1 MRKQT
6 LPALALAATAALSA
20 CGGPSGG
27 APATQAGPKQVQAP
41 GSEAKGSLDLS
52 LLRVVEADFDPY
64 RTPED
69 LAADRPVVAAGT
81 IDGWQQ
87 GPVLKTY
94 PGGPLNHRVVLRMRV
109 TEALKGVRGRKTIPD
124 GLVYIELSQGGVVSD
139 PKVPVEQW
147 KPRRSVADFEEAF
160 PVGTRMLA
168 FPREHPGQE
177 LEVHDPGEPLP
188 PGAELMLVPPQGLIF
203 EDPQL
208 VGRRSGGT
216 ALVGGKERLSV
227 GGEAWSSARDM
238 GELVAR
244 LKQHG
249 ITE

>member
-6 LPALALAATAALSA
+6 LLALALAATAALSA
-20 CGGPSGG
+20 CGGPGEG
-27 APATQAGPKQVQAP
+27 APATQAGPKQGQALSP
-41 GSEAKGSLDLS
+41 EAKGSLDLS

-64 RTPED
+64 STPEE
-69 LAADRPVVAAGT
+69 LAADRPVVAAGI

-87 GPVLKTY
+87 GPILKTY
-94 PGGPLNHRVVLRMRV
+94 PGGPLDHRVVLRMRV
-109 TEALKGVRGRKTIPD
+109 TEALKGVKGRKTIPD

-139 PKVPVEQW
+139 PNVPVEQW
-147 KPRRSVADFEEAF
+147 KPRKSIADFEKAL
-160 PVGTRMLA
+160 PVGTKMLA
-168 FPREHPGQE
+168 FPRERPVQE

-188 PGAELMLVPPQGLIF
+188 RDAKLMLVPPQGLIF

-208 VGRRSGGT
+208 VGQRSGGT

-227 GGEAWSSARDM
+227 GGEAWSSPRDM

>member
-1 MRKQT
+1 MRKHT
-6 LPALALAATAALSA
+6 LLVLALAATAAMSA
-20 CGGPSGG
+20 CGGPSGS
-27 APATQAGPKQVQAP
+27 APAANAGPWQEQAHS
-41 GSEAKGSLDLS
+41 SEAKGSLDLS
-52 LLRVVEADFDPY
+52 LLRVAEADFDPY
-64 RTPED
+64 GTPEE
-69 LAADRPVVAAGT
+69 LAADRPIVAAGV

-87 GPVLKTY
+87 GPILRSY
-94 PGGPLNHRVVLRMRV
+94 PGGPLDYRVVLRMRV
-109 TEALKGVRGRKTIPD
+109 TEPLKGVKGRKTIPD

-139 PKVPVEQW
+139 PAVPAEQW
-147 KPRRSVADFEEAF
+147 KPRKTVEDFEKAL
-160 PVGTRMLA
+160 PSGTKMLA
-168 FPREHPGQE
+168 FPRERPVQE

-188 PGAELMLVPPQGLIF
+188 PDAKLMLVPPQGLIF

-208 VGRRSGGT
+208 LNQRSGAT

-227 GGEAWSSARDM
+227 GGEAWAAPKNM